1 MKRGLIVAAG
11 EGVPP
16 RLLQALADESDL
28 VYAVDGGYRHCQAAG
43 IAPDLLLGDMDSLGI
58 PPEETGMPF
67 ERLPCE
73 KDDTDALYAAR
84 RLLAQGVERI
94 TLACALGGRLD
105 HMLGNLG
112 VLCFLLEQGAAGR
125 IVDSRCCAEAFAPGE
140 HTLKKEGYN
149 LFSLFPLEGAC
160 EGVCIQNAKY
170 PLERYRLVMGFPIG
184 VSNEFLLGDAR
195 VSFESGKLLA
205 IRLKI

>member
-11 EGVPP
+11 EGVSPG
-16 RLLQALADESDL
+16 LLQALARESDL
-28 VYAVDGGYRHCQAAG
+28 VYAVDGGYRHCEAAG
-43 IAPDLLLGDMDSLGI
+43 VVPDLLLGDMDSLET
-58 PPEETGMPF
+58 PPEQTGLPF

-73 KDDTDALYAAR
+73 KDDTDTLYAAR
-84 RLLAQGVERI
+84 RLLAQGVGQV

-112 VLCFLLEQGAAGR
+112 VLCFLLSQGAAGR
-125 IVDSRCCAEAFAPGE
+125 IMDSRCCAEAFAPGE
-140 HTLKKEGYN
+140 YTLEREGYS
-149 LFSLFPLEGAC
+149 LFSLFPLEGVC
-160 EGVCIQNAKY
+160 EGVCIANAKY
-170 PLERYRLVMGFPIG
+170 PLKRYRLVMSFPIG
-184 VSNEFLLGDAR
+184 VSNEFLSGDAR